1 MQFFVQLETDST
13 IGFTN
18 IRSQK
23 GYNTLVLL
31 QNAMQTQ
38 ELMTLKEAAQ
48 HLAVVVDSQNQL
60 AAQLVAVTT
69 MQSKIID
76 ELVDTLA
83 QLVEEIRRD
92 TT

>member
-1 MQFFVQLETDST
+1 MQAQDL
-13 IGFTN
+13 
-18 IRSQK
+18 
-23 GYNTLVLL
+23 
-31 QNAMQTQ
+31 A
-38 ELMTLKEAAQ
+38 TLKEAAE
-48 HLAVVVDSQNQL
+48 HMAVVVASQNQL
-60 AAQLVAVTT
+60 AAQLVTVTT